1 MSSPIVYL
9 SNGYSG
15 KKLLLNVC
23 VHNQRKVILLR
34 RREAINI
41 AVPLAEC
48 SHIRILNVDG
58 ELVEYKK
65 NKTYKLDYG
74 YKSRGNIV
82 DTRIKKSVKPKR
94 TSLSYDQIYN
104 VLSKHSDSF
113 MWILH
118 LEDPFELISKPYF
131 QHCDFFIP
139 YRKYGLVRQILNVV
153 AEKEINSYDDVIRVS
168 DYFYGVIEKHIK
180 TLNDLNIPYR
190 LVDISDKDVYKN
202 FGLIENLEYDSDRRT
217 FVSGDPRFEDQ
228 YETNEK
234 AKTLV
239 DYSNQYVL
247 DRKDYL
253 TSLFPNIVL

>member
-1 MSSPIVYL
+1 MSSPTVYL

-15 KKLLLNVC
+15 KKLLNRIC
-23 VHNQRKVILLR
+23 VNNQRKVVLV
-34 RREAINI
+34 RERKQINV
-41 AVPLAEC
+41 AAPLTEYN
-48 SHIRILNVDG
+48 HIKIVNVDG
-58 ELVEYKK
+58 ELVERKR
-65 NKTYKLDYG
+65 NRTYELDYE
-74 YKSRGNIV
+74 YECQYNTV
-82 DTRIKKSVKPKR
+82 DTRIKEVKPKR
-94 TSLSYDQIYN
+94 TSSLSYDQIYD

-118 LEDPFELISKPYF
+118 LEDPFELISKPHF

-168 DYFYGVIEKHIK
+168 DYFYGIIENHIK

-190 LVDISDKDVYKN
+190 LVDISDRDVYKN
-202 FGLIENLEYDSDRRT
+202 FGLIENLEYDFGRRT
-217 FVSGDPRFEDQ
+217 FVTGDPKFEDQ

-234 AKTLV
+234 AKMLV

-253 TSLFPNIVL
+253 TSIFPNIVL